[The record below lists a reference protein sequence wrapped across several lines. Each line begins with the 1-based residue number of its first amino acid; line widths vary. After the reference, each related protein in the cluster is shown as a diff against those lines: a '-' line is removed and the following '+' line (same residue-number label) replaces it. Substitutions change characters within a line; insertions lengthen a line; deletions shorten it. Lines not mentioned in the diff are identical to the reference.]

1 VTAYASSYLLIAS
14 LYLLAAASPGPNFFI
29 ISQLALNGDRA
40 TALRVT
46 TGIVI
51 GSAVWVSAAAA
62 GLATLMLHYGSI
74 ATVLRVAGAA
84 YLMWYG
90 FRLLRRAARPD
101 QMPALPSAP
110 APAQARAG
118 SPAGLRTGLLT
129 SFTNPKAAAF
139 WTSVFASTLPVGA
152 PLGFYLG
159 VVLLITL
166 LSAFWHMGIA
176 LVFSRPALRAGY
188 ARARRPIEALSGAS
202 LIAMGLRQALA
213 R

>member
-1 VTAYASSYLLIAS
+1 MAYASTYLLIGS

-29 ISQLALNGDRA
+29 ISQLALHGDRA

-46 TGIVI
+46 AGIVM

-62 GLATLMLHYGSI
+62 GLATLLLHYGAI

-84 YLMWYG
+84 YLVWYG
-90 FRLLRRAARPD
+90 SRLLRRALRPA
-101 QMPALPSAP
+101 PPVAP
-110 APAQARAG
+110 AAATPAPNLRN

-152 PLGFYLG
+152 PLGFYVG
-159 VVLLITL
+159 VCLMITL
-166 LSAFWHMGIA
+166 LSALWHLGIA
-176 LVFSRPALRAGY
+176 LVFSRPALQAGY
-188 ARARRPIEALSGAS
+188 ARARRPIEAFSGAS
-202 LIAMGLRQALA
+202 LVAMGLRQALT

>member
-1 VTAYASSYLLIAS
+1 MAYASTYLLIGS

-62 GLATLMLHYGSI
+62 GLATLLLHYASV

-101 QMPALPSAP
+101 P
-110 APAQARAG
+110 APAQAAG
-118 SPAGLRTGLLT
+118 PLPVQADAGTPAGVRTGLLT

-139 WTSVFASTLPVGA
+139 WTSVFASTLPAQA
-152 PLGFYLG
+152 PLGFYIG
-159 VVLLITL
+159 VVVLITL
-166 LSAFWHMGIA
+166 LSAFWHIGIA

-202 LIAMGLRQALA
+202 LLALGLRQALS

>member
-1 VTAYASSYLLIAS
+1 MAYASTYLLIAS

-51 GSAVWVSAAAA
+51 GSAVWVSTAAA
-62 GLATLMLHYGSI
+62 GLATLMLHYASV

-90 FRLLRRAARPD
+90 FKLLRRAARPG
-101 QMPALPSAP
+101 P
-110 APAQARAG
+110 APAQASDAALARADAGPRAG
-118 SPAGLRTGLLT
+118 VRTGLLT

-139 WTSVFASTLPVGA
+139 WTSVFASTLPAQA
-152 PLGFYLG
+152 PLGFYVG
-159 VVLLITL
+159 VVVLITL

-188 ARARRPIEALSGAS
+188 ARARRPIEALSGTM
-202 LIAMGLRQALA
+202 LLAMGLRQALS

>member
-1 VTAYASSYLLIAS
+1 MAYASTYLLIAS

-62 GLATLMLHYGSI
+62 GLATLLLHYASV

-101 QMPALPSAP
+101 S
-110 APAQARAG
+110 APAQAADP
-118 SPAGLRTGLLT
+118 SPAQPDAGTQAGIRTGLLT

-139 WTSVFASTLPVGA
+139 WTSVFASTLPVQA
-152 PLGFYLG
+152 PPGFYIG
-159 VVLLITL
+159 VVVLITL

-202 LIAMGLRQALA
+202 LLAMGLRQALS

>member
-1 VTAYASSYLLIAS
+1 MPYASTYLLIAS

-62 GLATLMLHYGSI
+62 GLATLMLHHASV
-74 ATVLRVAGAA
+74 ATILRVAGAA

-90 FRLLRRAARPD
+90 LRLLRRAARPGNT
-101 QMPALPSAP
+101 QEPASTDRTTA
-110 APAQARAG
+110 ADTGAQAG
-118 SPAGLRTGLLT
+118 VRTGLLT

-139 WTSVFASTLPVGA
+139 WTSVFASTLPTQA
-152 PLGFYLG
+152 PPGFYVG
-159 VVLLITL
+159 VVAMITL
-166 LSAFWHMGIA
+166 LSACWHMGIA

-202 LIAMGLRQALA
+202 LLAMGLRQALS

>member
-1 VTAYASSYLLIAS
+1 MAYASTYLLIGS

-62 GLATLMLHYGSI
+62 SLAALLLHHASV

-101 QMPALPSAP
+101 T
-110 APAQARAG
+110 APAQAADP
-118 SPAGLRTGLLT
+118 SPAQAEAGTPAGVRTGLLT

-139 WTSVFASTLPVGA
+139 WTSVFASTLPAQA
-152 PLGFYLG
+152 PLGFYIG
-159 VVLLITL
+159 VVVLITL

-202 LIAMGLRQALA
+202 LLAMGLRQALS

>member
-1 VTAYASSYLLIAS
+1 MAYASTYLLIAS

-29 ISQLALNGDRA
+29 ISQLAMHGDRA

-46 TGIVI
+46 AGIVI

-62 GLATLMLHYGSI
+62 GLAALLLHHGSFATL
-74 ATVLRVAGAA
+74 LRVLGAA
-84 YLMWYG
+84 YLMVYG
-90 FRLLRRAARPD
+90 LRLLRRAARPAAGATAPD
-101 QMPALPSAP
+101 TAAADRPRRPS
-110 APAQARAG
+110 
-118 SPAGLRTGLLT
+118 GLATGLLT

-139 WTSVFASTLPVGA
+139 WTSVFASTLPAAA
-152 PLGFYLG
+152 PLAFYLG

-166 LSAFWHMGIA
+166 LSALWHVGIA
-176 LVFSRPALRAGY
+176 LVFSRPALRAAY

-202 LIAMGLRQALA
+202 LFAMGLRQALA